1 MVKMFMLILLIYG
14 IRFKVRMS
22 EPQHTRFLDDFSTG
36 CNFKPKFPGAVP
48 AVADQPQ
55 AA

>member
-1 MVKMFMLILLIYG
+1 MLILVIYG
-14 IRFKVRMS
+14 IRFRVRMP

-36 CNFKPKFPGAVP
+36 CNSKPNFPGAVP
-48 AVADQPQ
+48 AVLDKPH